1 MRRTIKV
8 LAGLGAVA
16 LFASG
21 CATTDDAPEETADGL
36 TKLTVGS
43 ISVAGDAPLLIAEKK
58 GIFEEHGLEVE
69 IVPGQN
75 FGAVL
80 PRIQNNELQ
89 VGFSSTVPMLNAS
102 ANGAPIKVFAN
113 QEYTDSNPD
122 EATIAVMTPAGSP
135 LTRPRDLEDKTV
147 GVVAKGNSD
156 TLGLLASVAN
166 DGGDPAKVNLLEL
179 GIGSPLL
186 QGLQQGN
193 VDAIVGGEPTRT
205 LATNDGGQALF
216 YPLVNGIPNLPQ
228 GAYFT
233 SERFAAQN
241 AETLAQFRAAIE
253 EASEYSRNN
262 PDEVRTLLPEF
273 LNIDQDLADEVRL
286 PRWDTTYNT
295 QDWQELA
302 DIGMKYQMVDDRV
315 DLNKLLLDVS

>member
-1 MRRTIKV
+1 MRRIVKV
-8 LAGLGAVA
+8 IAGLGAVA
-16 LFASG
+16 LFVSG
-21 CATTDDAPEETADGL
+21 CATTDDTAEQSADGL

-43 ISVAGDAPLLIAEKK
+43 ISVAGDAPLLIAEEK
-58 GIFEEHGLEVE
+58 GIFEKHGLEVE

-80 PRIQNNELQ
+80 PRIQNDELQ

-102 ANGAPIKVFAN
+102 ANGAPIKVFAT

-166 DGGDPAKVNLLEL
+166 DGGDPTKVNLLEL

-205 LATNDGGQALF
+205 LAANAGGQALF

-233 SERFAAQN
+233 SDRFAAQN
-241 AETLAQFRAAIE
+241 AESLAQFRAAIE
-253 EASEYSRNN
+253 EASEYSRSN

-273 LNIDQDLADEVRL
+273 LNIDQELADEVRL
-286 PRWDTTYNT
+286 PRWDTTYNPD
-295 QDWQELA
+295 DWQKLA
-302 DIGMKYQMVDDRV
+302 DIGMKYEMVDERV
-315 DLNKLLLDVS
+315 DLSKLLLDVS